1 METLFHYTNI
11 ETLALI
17 LKNRTIRFNP
27 LNKMDDLEENL
38 SADVYNAGMFTY
50 VSCWTSSK
58 KENIALWKQ
67 YTHHDTGVR
76 IELPVYPF
84 KEYIARD
91 LIDDQRIKNLFS
103 EKPDTKTIIRLD
115 KMLKSNYFTQIVTGH
130 NILFKMNYTDNED
143 DIIPKIVHID
153 VKKNVL
159 SSNFS
164 KIGKYK
170 REAWKYQEEWRY
182 MIQFYPGNLLTIYK
196 DDGLMLRNAFIN
208 VLAGKEKQPFSY
220 YDLEIDDK
228 AYKSM
233 KIVLSPTITLGNE
246 ILVRN
251 VVEKYNFGIEISES
265 AFKGK
270 IR

>member
-11 ETLALI
+11 ETLAVI

-130 NILFKMNYTDNED
+130 NG
-143 DIIPKIVHID
+143 H
-153 VKKNVL
+153 
-159 SSNFS
+159 
-164 KIGKYK
+164 
-170 REAWKYQEEWRY
+170 
-182 MIQFYPGNLLTIYK
+182 
-196 DDGLMLRNAFIN
+196 
-208 VLAGKEKQPFSY
+208 
-220 YDLEIDDK
+220 
-228 AYKSM
+228 
-233 KIVLSPTITLGNE
+233 
-246 ILVRN
+246 
-251 VVEKYNFGIEISES
+251 GI
-265 AFKGK
+265 
-270 IR
+270 